1 MQPSLHQFFVEVGAR
16 GEGGG
21 QPVERAGRGDGAVI
35 RRPGSSADDAA
46 ADTDAALTD
55 YGVPGGRYRPRQLKG
70 IK

>member
-21 QPVERAGRGDGAVI
+21 QPVERAGRGDGAVV
-35 RRPGSSADDAA
+35 RRPRSSADDAA

-55 YGVPGGRYRPRQLKG
+55 DGVPGGRYRPRQLKG